1 MSANLVFI
9 PFPVVSHL
17 AAAVQAAKLLADRD
31 ERLSITVLVMKL
43 PMDTKITSH
52 IKNLENYRIKLV
64 ELPLDESNL
73 SELMKCPRTFV
84 LRYIDSQKGAVR
96 DAVAEMMDGSRSTRI
111 AGLVVDMFCTAM
123 IDVAEELGVPS
134 YVYFTCSAMSLRL
147 FLHLQ
152 TLKDDPNHDFAEFKD
167 SDFETTVPGYI
178 NPVPAK
184 VWPDAVFEE
193 DIDFL
198 GRIREFRETKGIM
211 VNTFLELEH
220 EVIKSLCD
228 DEKIPPVY
236 PIGPILQDGQQNT
249 DQNKKKH
256 EEIIEWLDDQPDSS
270 VVFLCFGS
278 GGYFGENQL
287 KEIAVALER
296 SGKRFLWSLRKPPP
310 EEKLEFAGEYDNPA
324 EVLPD
329 GFLERTVEFG
339 KVIGWAPQMA
349 VLGHPA
355 VGGFVSHC
363 GWNSILE
370 SVWCGIPIA
379 AWPLSAEQ
387 QANAFELVKEF
398 EMAVEI
404 KMDYKRNND
413 EIIGAEMIE
422 NAIKQLMDPE
432 NKIRGKVGVLKEKSR
447 QVMMEGGS
455 LHDFMRRF
463 IDNVVNNV
471 C

>member
-17 AAAVQAAKLLADRD
+17 AATVQVAKLLTDRD
-31 ERLSITVLVMKL
+31 ERLSITVLVVKL

-52 IKNLENYRIKLV
+52 IENLENYRIKLV
-64 ELPLDESNL
+64 ELPLDEFNL
-73 SELMKCPRTFV
+73 SELMKCRRTFV

-96 DAVAEMMDGSRSTRI
+96 DAVAEMMDGPRSTRI
-111 AGLVVDMFCTAM
+111 AGVVVDMFCTAM

-134 YVYFTCSAMSLRL
+134 Y
-147 FLHLQ
+147 
-152 TLKDDPNHDFAEFKD
+152 FKV
-167 SDFETTVPGYI
+167 SDFETTIPGYI

-193 DIDFL
+193 DTDFL
-198 GRIREFRETKGIM
+198 GRIRTFKETKGIM
-211 VNTFLELEH
+211 VNTFLEFEH

-228 DEKIPPVY
+228 GEKIPPVY
-236 PIGPILQDGQQNT
+236 PIGPILQDGH
-249 DQNKKKH
+249 K
-256 EEIIEWLDDQPDSS
+256 EIIDWLDDQPDSS

-278 GGYFGENQL
+278 GGYFGENQV

-310 EEKLEFAGEYDNPA
+310 EEKLEFAGEYENPG
-324 EVLPD
+324 EVLPE
-329 GFLERTVEFG
+329 GFLVRTVGFG

-370 SVWCGIPIA
+370 SVWCGVPIA

-387 QANAFELVKEF
+387 QTNAFELVKEF
-398 EMAVEI
+398 GMAIEI
-404 KMDYKRNND
+404 KMDYKKNID
-413 EIIGAEMIE
+413 VIVGADTIE
-422 NAIKQLMDPE
+422 NAIKQLMDPDNE
-432 NKIRGKVGVLKEKSR
+432 IRGKVRALKEKSR
-447 QVMMEGGS
+447 RVMMEGGS
-455 LHDFMRRF
+455 SHDFMRRF
-463 IDNVVNNV
+463 IDIVMNNV